1 LMRQNEARHCAW
13 ARYEMPPT
21 LMRSFIE

>member
-13 ARYEMPPT
+13 PRYEMPPT
-21 LMRSFIE
+21 LMRNFIE